1 MFYGHIFYILYFINN
16 YFASTP
22 IPLIT
27 KKTTNA
33 TTMKSIVLANN
44 FPYKTHFHERFSNL
58 SIFNFFK
65 IGAKIRGV
73 IKSSMKDLVHSP
85 TLVAIKSQIA
95 TQITL

>member
-1 MFYGHIFYILYFINN
+1 MFCGHTFISNDFLNN
-16 YFASTP
+16 YAVSTP
-22 IPLIT
+22 THFMI

-33 TTMKSIVLANN
+33 TTMKSIVLASN
-44 FPYKTHFHERFSNL
+44 FQYRTHFQERFSNL

-73 IKSSMKDLVHSP
+73 TKSSMKDLVHSQ